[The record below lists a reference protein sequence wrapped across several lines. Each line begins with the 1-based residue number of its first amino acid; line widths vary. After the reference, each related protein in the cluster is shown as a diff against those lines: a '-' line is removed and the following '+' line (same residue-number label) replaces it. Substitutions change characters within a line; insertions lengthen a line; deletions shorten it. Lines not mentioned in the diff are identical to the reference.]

1 MAVILEL
8 ENITK
13 KFFSQKKEIL
23 AVDNVSLKVRNNEF
37 LSIVGPSGCGKSTIL
52 RMIAGLETPTSGKIL
67 LENKEVNE
75 PDADRGMVFQQYT
88 LLPWRTVLE
97 NVTFGL
103 EVKGMPKSERIDIAR
118 KFIKMVGLE
127 GFEEAYPY
135 ELSGGMQQRVAI
147 ARTLAND
154 PKIVLMDEPFGA
166 LDTQTRAILQD
177 HLLKIWQKDRK
188 TVVFVTH
195 SVEEAIYLSD
205 RVIIMTTRPGKIK
218 SVIDIDLER
227 PRKRTSLEFL
237 EYKKRIIDE
246 LKSEVFK
253 SYK

>member
-205 RVIIMTTRPGKIK
+205 RVIIMTARPGKIK

-253 SYK
+253 PYK

>member
-195 SVEEAIYLSD
+195 NVEEAIYLSD
-205 RVIIMTTRPGKIK
+205 RVIIMTARPGKIK